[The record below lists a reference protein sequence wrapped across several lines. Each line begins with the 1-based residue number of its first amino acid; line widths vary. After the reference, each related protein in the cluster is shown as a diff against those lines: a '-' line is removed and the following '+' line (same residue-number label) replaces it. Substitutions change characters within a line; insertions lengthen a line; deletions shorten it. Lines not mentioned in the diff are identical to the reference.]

1 MSSRYIVIDGW
12 TEDVVLFDDDVYD
25 VDDDGEFIIRID
37 DGNHVYQ
44 YCVFYFVVAE

>member
-1 MSSRYIVIDGW
+1 MLVVI
-12 TEDVVLFDDDVYD
+12 LLDDDNDDND

-44 YCVFYFVVAE
+44 YCVLYLMSVI